1 MQQEAE
7 VLARG
12 RGWITHEDLAPGD
25 EILAYDPADDTAR
38 WDPVRS
44 VHRFKV
50 GGDLIRWRSKQI
62 DVLTTP
68 DHSWWTVG
76 RSGRSPYRPRFCTTA
91 EVSGHQFYVKIGGG
105 APAGFATT
113 ATVDNDVVELV
124 GWVFTE
130 GWFVRWRD
138 QRGRRPVRE
147 RICQRCGGR
156 PAVGRRGPPR
166 CESCRSPKVQ
176 LQAERRAAQ
185 RASQPPPVPRPQAH
199 YAIGFCQSQTA
210 NPQNV
215 ARIRDLVDRLVTAGH
230 RISETQ
236 YRARYNNSVIRQW
249 HFAGT
254 LGRTVREL
262 LPDKRLTPRFV
273 ERLTAAQAQLLL
285 DVLIL
290 ADGHTDRHGHRQFI
304 QKDSGQL
311 DVVTMLCAMLGIRT
325 SRLGRG
331 GARDSL
337 YLATTNRLMGAAVN
351 ARLERYDGIVWS
363 PHLRTG
369 ILLARC
375 NGRTFWTGN
384 INIRNEVGNV

>member
-7 VLARG
+7 VLVRG

-38 WDPVRS
+38 WEAVHS

-50 GGDLIRWRSKQI
+50 GGHLIRWRSKQI

-91 EVSGHQFYVKIGGG
+91 EVLGHQLYVKIGGG
-105 APAGFATT
+105 APASFAEV
-113 ATVDNDVVELV
+113 ATVDDDVVELA

-130 GWFVRWRD
+130 GWFVRWKD

-147 RICQRCGGR
+147 RSCQRCGER

-166 CESCRSPKVQ
+166 CESCRSQKVQ

-185 RASQPPPVPRPQAH
+185 RASQPPPVPRPRAH
-199 YAIGFCQSQTA
+199 YSIGFCQSQTA
-210 NPQNV
+210 NPHNV

-249 HFAGT
+249 QFAGT

-262 LPDKRLTPRFV
+262 LPDKRLTPAFI
-273 ERLTAAQAQLLL
+273 ERLTAGQAQLLL

-311 DVVTMLCAMLGIRT
+311 DVVAMLCAMLGIRT

-331 GARDSL
+331 GDRDSL
-337 YLATTNRLMGAAVN
+337 A
-351 ARLERYDGIVWS
+351 
-363 PHLRTG
+363 
-369 ILLARC
+369 
-375 NGRTFWTGN
+375 
-384 INIRNEVGNV
+384 